1 MKAVT
6 YSTLRANLSSS
17 MEQVCEAHE
26 PVIVTRQKAESVIVM
41 SLEDYEAMRETCYL
55 MGNPRNATRIMEA
68 IEELDGGGGT
78 EHTLARE

>member
-6 YSTLRANLSSS
+6 YSTLRANLSCS

-26 PVIVTRQKAESVIVM
+26 PMIVTRQKAESVIVM

-55 MGNPRNATRIMEA
+55 MSNPRNAARVMEA
-68 IEELDGGGGT
+68 IEELESGGGT
-78 EHTLARE
+78 AHTLTGE